1 MLDCVG
7 FWLRDA
13 VASCECWATGRLM
26 GTTYMESL
34 IRAPCMEHLY
44 NGILSTSY
52 VSHRLEPMHGT
63 DVHIHICLGSSE
75 DLTCYMYV
83 ASCESHVGSA
93 YTMVCEDVKPQ
104 HCTGCNTSLNLPAV
118 TQPTL
123 PTLTMLLV
131 VMRMMVKLVRGW
143 AK

>member
-1 MLDCVG
+1 MEQM
-7 FWLRDA
+7 F
-13 VASCECWATGRLM
+13 
-26 GTTYMESL
+26 TYL
-34 IRAPCMEHLY
+34 P
-44 NGILSTSY
+44 GILRRSY
-52 VSHRLEPMHGT
+52 MLH
-63 DVHIHICLGSSE
+63 
-75 DLTCYMYV
+75 V

-131 VMRMMVKLVRGW
+131 VMRMMVKLVRGGGKMRGKFEMRSLGKCIFAECASNIPTHQRW
-143 AK
+143 IITVLIIVLLYLQQDLWCTCFA

>member
-1 MLDCVG
+1 MLGDRETNG
-7 FWLRDA
+7 NDLHG
-13 VASCECWATGRLM
+13 VADQN
-26 GTTYMESL
+26 
-34 IRAPCMEHLY
+34 PCMEHLY

-93 YTMVCEDVKPQ
+93 YTMVCEDVKP
-104 HCTGCNTSLNLPAV
+104 
-118 TQPTL
+118 
-123 PTLTMLLV
+123 
-131 VMRMMVKLVRGW
+131 
-143 AK
+143 

>member
-1 MLDCVG
+1 MVDHLSIFNVEAASMLNCVG

-52 VSHRLEPMHGT
+52 VSHRLESMHGT
-63 DVHIHICLGSSE
+63 DVHISAWDPQKILHV
-75 DLTCYMYV
+75 TC
-83 ASCESHVGSA
+83 
-93 YTMVCEDVKPQ
+93 
-104 HCTGCNTSLNLPAV
+104 SLL
-118 TQPTL
+118 
-123 PTLTMLLV
+123 
-131 VMRMMVKLVRGW
+131 
-143 AK
+143 